1 MLNKKLLNNRLSEL
15 KKDDKLWTKARLAKK
30 IQITP
35 MSLYNKFENPGS
47 IKYEELERM
56 VKAGFLKS
64 MVIQL

>member
-1 MLNKKLLNNRLSEL
+1 MLSKKLLNKRFSEL

-35 MSLYNKFENPGS
+35 MSLYNKFENPSS
-47 IKYEELERM
+47 IKYGELEKM

-64 MVIQL
+64 FVIEL

>member
-15 KKDDKLWTKARLAKK
+15 KKDDKLWTKQRLAKK

-35 MSLYNKFENPGS
+35 MSLYNKFENPSS
-47 IKYEELERM
+47 IKYGELEKM

-64 MVIQL
+64 FVIEL